1 METER
6 GCAAHVPEHTL
17 DQPEMALAGIMH
29 VQEDLL
35 DDICDLR
42 TRDRQVLKGAG
53 DAAVTV
59 PTKPSSGL

>member
-6 GCAAHVPEHTL
+6 GRAAHVPKHTL
-17 DQPEMALAGIMH
+17 DQPEMALAGIVH

-35 DDICDLR
+35 DGICDLR
-42 TRDRQVLKGAG
+42 TRDRRVLKGDG
-53 DAAVTV
+53 DAAVAV